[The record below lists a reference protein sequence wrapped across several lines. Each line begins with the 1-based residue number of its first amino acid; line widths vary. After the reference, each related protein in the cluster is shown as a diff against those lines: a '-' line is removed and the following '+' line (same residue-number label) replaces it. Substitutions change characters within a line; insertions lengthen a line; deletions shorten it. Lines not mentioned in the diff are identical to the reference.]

1 MGGSK
6 SKELKGYENL
16 ILVCAIYNGQMES
29 DSKVAQWARDHGH
42 KLSSWDNVTTALY
55 DATDG
60 QWYALDAKGNK
71 KITNEPGL
79 SLFD

>member
-6 SKELKGYENL
+6 SKELRGYPNL

-29 DSKVAQWARDHGH
+29 DSRIAQRARDYGH
-42 KLSSWDNVTTALY
+42 KLSSWDN
-55 DATDG
+55 TDDPVFDVAEQ
-60 QWYALDAKGNK
+60 QWYVLDEKGNK
-71 KITNEPGL
+71 KITSEPGL